1 MKKTIVASL
10 AAAMVM
16 GIAGTSFAA
25 SNPFVD
31 VPAKHWSYDSVT
43 KLAQAGI
50 VDGYADGKFQGDKVM
65 TRYEMAQVVAKAM
78 AKSDKADAS
87 QKAIIEKLS
96 KEYATELEGLNV
108 RMTNVEK
115 RVSALDK
122 VSVDGIARV
131 RYDHEK
137 NDRKVNSLN
146 QPNINMDIFYG
157 YKVNDEWSVKGESEF
172 NRNLR
177 HTAANNENDNHFKQL
192 YVTGPIAGVDVKAGK
207 FSYTPTYGVIFDSQV
222 RGAQVAFGNK
232 LKTTLTVGKTAT
244 SSDAVAADLGSNA
257 SNLGDDLKYQAI
269 DMEYATSKVTNIK
282 ANYQKFTTTTGASVG
297 ADVDFKAYEVGFD
310 TKFGKDFG
318 FKAAYAKTDAD
329 TLNKAY
335 LAQVQYKVADINVVG
350 SNDAYVGYRKFQPNA
365 TFDTVNDYEENFK
378 GIVVGYEYV
387 PMKNAKFSTF
397 YMNGKTADTDAV
409 KTKIYRAQVELFF

>member
-1 MKKTIVASL
+1 MKKTVVASL

-87 QKAIIEKLS
+87 QKAVIEKLA

-122 VSVDGIARV
+122 VSVDGVARIRHNNV
-131 RYDHEK
+131 KYD
-137 NDRKVNSLN
+137 NVSSSTQD
-146 QPNINMDIFYG
+146 INMDIFYG

-177 HTAANNENDNHFKQL
+177 HTYNNSENEFKQL
-192 YVTGPIAGVDVKAGK
+192 YVTGPIGGTTLKAGK
-207 FSYTPTYGVIFDSQV
+207 FSYTPTYGVVFDSQV
-222 RGAQVAFGNK
+222 RGAQVSFGNA
-232 LKTTLTVGKTAT
+232 LKTTLTVGKTAV
-244 SSDAVAADLGSNA
+244 SSDSDSNA
-257 SNLGDDLKYQAI
+257 YMLGDDLKYQAI
-269 DMEYATSKVTNIK
+269 DMTYATSKVTNVK
-282 ANYQKFTTTTGASVG
+282 ANYQKLTNA
-297 ADVDFKAYEVGFD
+297 ADENVKAYEIGFD
-310 TKFGKDFG
+310 TQFAKDFN
-318 FKAAYAKTDAD
+318 FKAAYAKTSSNQFTD
-329 TLNKAY
+329 LNKAY

-350 SNDAYVGYRKFQPNA
+350 SSDAYVGYRKFQPNA
-365 TFDTVNDYEENFK
+365 TFDTANDYEDNFK
-378 GIVVGYEYV
+378 GVVVGYEYV

-397 YMNGKTADTDAV
+397 YMSGKTADTFEIT
-409 KTKIYRAQVELFF
+409 KKIYRAQVEFFF

>member
-1 MKKTIVASL
+1 MKKTVVASL

-16 GIAGTSFAA
+16 SIAGTSFAA

-87 QKAIIEKLS
+87 QKAVIEKLA

-122 VSVDGIARV
+122 VSVDGVARIRHNNV
-131 RYDHEK
+131 KYD
-137 NDRKVNSLN
+137 NVSSSTQD
-146 QPNINMDIFYG
+146 INMDIFYG

-177 HTAANNENDNHFKQL
+177 HTYNNSENEFKQL
-192 YVTGPIAGVDVKAGK
+192 YVTGPIGGTTLKAGK
-207 FSYTPTYGVIFDSQV
+207 FSYTPTYGVVFDSQV
-222 RGAQVAFGNK
+222 RGAQVSFGNA
-232 LKTTLTVGKTAT
+232 LKTTLTVGKTAV
-244 SSDAVAADLGSNA
+244 SSDSDSNA
-257 SNLGDDLKYQAI
+257 YMLGDDLKYQAI
-269 DMEYATSKVTNIK
+269 DMTYATSKVTNVK
-282 ANYQKFTTTTGASVG
+282 ANYQKLTNA
-297 ADVDFKAYEVGFD
+297 ADENVKAYEIGFD
-310 TKFGKDFG
+310 TQFAKDFN
-318 FKAAYAKTDAD
+318 FKAAYAKTSSNQFTD
-329 TLNKAY
+329 LNKAY

-350 SNDAYVGYRKFQPNA
+350 SSDAYVGYRKFQPNA
-365 TFDTVNDYEENFK
+365 TFDTANDYEDNFK
-378 GIVVGYEYV
+378 GVVVGYEYV

-397 YMNGKTADTDAV
+397 YMSGKTADTFEIT
-409 KTKIYRAQVELFF
+409 KKIYRAQVEFFF

>member
-1 MKKTIVASL
+1 MKKTVVASL

-87 QKAIIEKLS
+87 QKAVIEKLA

-122 VSVDGIARV
+122 VTVDGIARV
-131 RYDHEK
+131 RYDHMK
-137 NDRKVNSLN
+137 NADPSVTNE
-146 QPNINMDIFYG
+146 NINMDIFYG
-157 YKVNDEWSVKGESEF
+157 YKVNDDWSVKGESEF

-177 HTAANNENDNHFKQL
+177 HTYNNSEKHFKQL
-192 YVTGPIAGVDVKAGK
+192 YVTGPIGGTTVKTGK
-207 FSYTPTYGVIFDSQV
+207 FSYTPTYGIVFDSQV
-222 RGAQVAFGNK
+222 RGAQVSFGNA
-232 LKTTLTVGKTAT
+232 LKTTLTVGKTAQ
-244 SSDAVAADLGSNA
+244 SSDAVTANLGSKA
-257 SNLGDDLKYQAI
+257 STLGDDLKYQAI
-269 DMEYATSKVTNIK
+269 DLTYATSKVTNVK
-282 ANYQKFTTTTGASVG
+282 ANYQKLTTIADESV
-297 ADVDFKAYEVGFD
+297 KAYEIGFD
-310 TKFGKDFG
+310 TKFAKDFN
-318 FKAAYAKTDAD
+318 FKAAYAKTSSKRFTD
-329 TLNKAY
+329 LNKAY

-350 SNDAYVGYRKFQPNA
+350 SSDAYIGYRKFQPNA

-378 GIVVGYEYV
+378 GVVVGYEYV
-387 PMKNAKFSTF
+387 PMKNTKFSTF
-397 YMNGKTADTDAV
+397 YMSGKTADVSADT
-409 KTKIYRAQVELFF
+409 KKIYRAQVEFFF